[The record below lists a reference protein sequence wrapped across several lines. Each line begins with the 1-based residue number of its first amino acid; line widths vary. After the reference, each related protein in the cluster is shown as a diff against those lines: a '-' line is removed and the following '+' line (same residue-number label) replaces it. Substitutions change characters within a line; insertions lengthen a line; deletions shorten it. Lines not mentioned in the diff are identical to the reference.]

1 MVLYCVSQGTTFRML
16 ADTGKE
22 RNDWIG
28 SIREHHLVL
37 AVINA
42 DVDGVVAFLSSGAQ
56 ITIADISGWTALK
69 VFQNRHKQ

>member
-16 ADTGKE
+16 ADTEKE

-42 DVDGVVAFLSSGAQ
+42 DVDGVVAFSSSGAQ
-56 ITIADISGWTALK
+56 ITIAHISGWTALK
-69 VFQNRHKQ
+69 VFQN